1 MSLQSC
7 QPGSTVGFPLKLLHN
22 LFDSW
27 AAASSTTEV
36 ALKQNTLVN
45 DITVNWGPIQRGA
58 QIKATTSESSFTVTG
73 FSVAADSTTLTIGT
87 AEYRCSEV
95 ISITKIQHPMFCKD
109 SNALYE
115 FIQAFQIQNKASNPS
130 SSDIILITRPL
141 VFDATKTDPFWSA
154 IDASVLAKGKPQ
166 SVDLDLKSLYAYS
179 TGELLPMVMYQSC
192 LPVQLLNYNASQVK
206 GNIKIQ
212 VNVIMA
218 PIYVKATDSGL
229 GLCRNVNTYSLVT
242 TPKRPVDCFPNAS
255 STTVFQFSTGLN
267 TFPTDSKNNYTF
279 LSPNSILSDLSSVVE
294 RITIQIPKFLLGKSL
309 SVVSNKIPPYLPGLV
324 EGFEGG
330 SNKTYKCYKIDPTK
344 DIRNDQILVDPTTG
358 ESLSQ
363 TMADQDINQDPEI
376 LAALNGQTP
385 KVSGILPGD
394 IQFILSII
402 ATVLGSILLLS
413 YFWYIKHVIFDLKDL
428 NWGIL
433 HTLIFIGLFIALV
446 FFSIFF
452 DKKS

>member
-27 AAASSTTEV
+27 AAASSTTEA
-36 ALKQNTLVN
+36 ALKPNTLVN
-45 DITVNWGPIQRGA
+45 DITVNWGPVQRGA

-73 FSVAADSTTLTIGT
+73 FSVAADSTTLTIGS
-87 AEYRCSEV
+87 AQYRCSEV
-95 ISITKIQHPMFCKD
+95 ISVTKIQHPMFCKD

-130 SSDIILITRPL
+130 SPDVVLITRPL
-141 VFDATKTDPFWSA
+141 VFNTTKTDPFWSA

-166 SVDLDLKSLYAYS
+166 SVDFDLKSLYAYS
-179 TGELLPMVMYQSC
+179 NGDLLPMVMYQTC
-192 LPVQLLNYNASQVK
+192 LPAQLLNYNGETVKASIQM
-206 GNIKIQ
+206 Q

-229 GLCRNVNTYSLVT
+229 GVCRNVNTYSLVT

-267 TFPTDSKNNYTF
+267 TFPKDGKNNYTF
-279 LSPNSILSDLSSVVE
+279 LAPNSILSDLSSVTD
-294 RITIQIPKFLLGKSL
+294 RITLKIPKSLLGKSL
-309 SVVSNKIPPYLPGLV
+309 SVISNKIPPRVSELV
-324 EGFEGG
+324 EGFT
-330 SNKTYKCYKIDPTK
+330 SSTRQYRCHKIDPTK
-344 DIRNDQILVDPTTG
+344 DIQNGQILVDPTTG

-363 TMADQDINQDPEI
+363 AMADQEQDPEI
-376 LAALNGQTP
+376 TAALNGQAP

-394 IQFILSII
+394 ILKVLSII
-402 ATVLGSILLLS
+402 ATVIFSISLLA
-413 YFWYIKHVIFDLKDL
+413 YFWYIKHVIFNLKDL

-433 HTLIFIGLFIALV
+433 HTLIFGGLLTGLI
-446 FFSIFF
+446 FFSIFLG
-452 DKKS
+452 KK

>member
-27 AAASSTTEV
+27 AAASSTTEA
-36 ALKQNTLVN
+36 ALKPNTLVN

-58 QIKATTSESSFTVTG
+58 QIKATTSASSFTVTG

-87 AEYRCSEV
+87 AQYRCSEV
-95 ISITKIQHPMFCKD
+95 ISVTKIQHPMFCKD

-130 SSDIILITRPL
+130 SPDIVLITRPL
-141 VFDATKTDPFWSA
+141 VFNTTKTDPFWSA

-166 SVDLDLKSLYAYS
+166 SVDFDLKSLYAYS
-179 TGELLPMVMYQSC
+179 TGELLPMVVYQTC
-192 LPVQLLNYNASQVK
+192 LPVQLLNYNGETVKASIQM
-206 GNIKIQ
+206 Q

-229 GLCRNVNTYSLVT
+229 GVCRNVNTYSLVT

-255 STTVFQFSTGLN
+255 STTIFQFSTGLN
-267 TFPTDSKNNYTF
+267 TFPKDGTNNYTF
-279 LSPNSILSDLSSVVE
+279 LAPNSILSDLSSVTD
-294 RITIQIPKFLLGKSL
+294 RITLKIPKSLLGKSL
-309 SVVSNKIPPYLPGLV
+309 SVISNKIPPHLTELV
-324 EGFEGG
+324 EGFDGG

-344 DIRNDQILVDPTTG
+344 DIQKGQILVDPNTG

-363 TMADQDINQDPEI
+363 VMEDQAQDPEI
-376 LAALNGQTP
+376 TAALNGQAP

-394 IQFILSII
+394 ILYILSII
-402 ATVLGSILLLS
+402 ATVIGSISLLA
-413 YFWYIKHVIFDLKDL
+413 YFWYIKHVIFNLKDL

-433 HTLIFIGLFIALV
+433 HTLIFGGLLTGLI
-446 FFSIFF
+446 FFSIFLG
-452 DKKS
+452 KK